1 MAGAQA
7 LFIWKKK
14 KKKDSSSSFYFFTS
28 VDCVPWNGPKGSQ
41 TPPKKRFSH
50 GWAEPRLPQLSSTG
64 HTHPH
69 LILILSDLIL
79 KHLSPQ
85 LISFGLWQRERE
97 TNLKE
102 ENVQHRHPSQSIH
115 IPRLIQFEPRPKSQ
129 EMGRKRKR
137 V

>member
-1 MAGAQA
+1 MTERAKSADEYLWQEHK
-7 LFIWKKK
+7 LFSFEKKR
-14 KKKDSSSSFYFFTS
+14 FFFFIFFTS

-41 TPPKKRFSH
+41 NPPKKRFSH
-50 GWAEPRLPQLSSTG
+50 GWAEPRLPQLNSTG

-97 TNLKE
+97 RNKLE
-102 ENVQHRHPSQSIH
+102 
-115 IPRLIQFEPRPKSQ
+115 
-129 EMGRKRKR
+129 GGKRSASTPFT
-137 V
+137 VYSHSTFNPI